1 MRHIWQLFFMLFVMA
16 AGTVG
21 GLAQGKAQEGP
32 KGYIA
37 AQILSQGFACEIGL
51 QPEQACFATEE
62 RESNVE

>member
-32 KGYIA
+32 KD
-37 AQILSQGFACEIGL
+37 ILPRKSSARVL
-51 QPEQACFATEE
+51 PA
-62 RESNVE
+62 R